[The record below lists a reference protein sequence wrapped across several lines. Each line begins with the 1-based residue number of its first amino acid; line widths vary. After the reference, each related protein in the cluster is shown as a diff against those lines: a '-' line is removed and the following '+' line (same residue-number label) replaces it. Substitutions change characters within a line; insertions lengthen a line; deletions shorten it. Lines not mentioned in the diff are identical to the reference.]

1 MLNEVDFGIIAQLR
15 FISEGFYYH
24 AMDGEY
30 LLGRDTGS
38 SLLQKIINTGRC
50 YFQDTTGEPLS
61 LGDRKKLDLN
71 WEMRKENNGS
81 QHIQCFVD
89 GQVVKILLFE
99 PFWYLDIVHHRLG
112 LIDTPLSSAVVQA
125 LLKAPDV
132 SPLEAPVVSQFLE
145 KNRLLCP
152 RPKLSPKKL
161 LIR

>member
-61 LGDRKKLDLN
+61 LGDRKN
-71 WEMRKENNGS
+71 
-81 QHIQCFVD
+81 
-89 GQVVKILLFE
+89 
-99 PFWYLDIVHHRLG
+99 
-112 LIDTPLSSAVVQA
+112 
-125 LLKAPDV
+125 
-132 SPLEAPVVSQFLE
+132 
-145 KNRLLCP
+145 
-152 RPKLSPKKL
+152 
-161 LIR
+161 